1 MPRTPTSADRLDGV
15 AKADLATP
23 DVTDDDSPRAS
34 AFEGDAGTPV
44 AAHDGAPG
52 SQNRQ
57 APAGS
62 VAPAVSAR
70 PLFRDTAVLGW
81 ALARSVSD
89 IGDAV
94 AFVAI
99 AYAAARLGS
108 PAIAGLVLAAA
119 ATPRAVFMLIGG
131 AITDRVDTRRLMIDT
146 DLARVAVLAAALAA
160 IAVWGV
166 SAPLLIAIG
175 VPFGI
180 ADAFYTPASST
191 FPRQLVATTE
201 LARLAGLRQLMTRIA
216 TIVGG
221 PLGLALVAFGG
232 LSAALATDA
241 LSFLVIAVVVFA
253 VRPRWPMARSA
264 GRSILSDVRSGL
276 GYLGRTPPVRD
287 LVIALSG
294 LNVFGAPVLS
304 VGIALRTT
312 QQGWSPNGLGLL
324 TGCIGIGAAVGTLA
338 VMVYRPRRPVLFGL
352 QLMFVQAAAV
362 AAVGVLPYPGEVAAM
377 LIVGVTAGLA
387 SPLLAGAVQ
396 TVVAEQFLGRTSSVL
411 NIADTGLAPLA
422 LAGFGLLV
430 STSSLAA
437 ACLAFGFAFAVLMVF
452 AVSRPHLAALTPAGR

>member
-1 MPRTPTSADRLDGV
+1 MASTPASTDRLDIV
-15 AKADLATP
+15 ATALAAAA
-23 DVTDDDSPRAS
+23 VADDDSPS
-34 AFEGDAGTPV
+34 APAPVGDAADPAGP
-44 AAHDGAPG
+44 HDGAPDQRDG
-52 SQNRQ
+52 Q
-57 APAGS
+57 APARS

-81 ALARSVSD
+81 AFARSVSD

-131 AITDRVDTRRLMIDT
+131 AITDRVDTRRLMIGT
-146 DLARVAVLAAALAA
+146 DLARVAVLVAALAA

-180 ADAFYTPASST
+180 ADAFYTPASAT

-201 LARLAGLRQLMTRIA
+201 LARLAGLRQLMMRIA

-232 LSAALATDA
+232 LSAALAADA
-241 LSFLVIAVVVFA
+241 LSFLVIAVVVVA
-253 VRPRWPMARSA
+253 VRPRWPRARSA
-264 GRSILSDVRSGL
+264 GRSILGDVRSGL

-294 LNVFGAPVLS
+294 LNVFGAPILS

-312 QQGWSPNGLGLL
+312 QQGWSPNSLGLL
-324 TGCIGIGAAVGTLA
+324 TGCIGIGAAIGTLA
-338 VMVYRPRRPVLFGL
+338 IMAYRPRRPVRFGL

-362 AAVGVLPYPGEVAAM
+362 GAVGLLPYPGEVAAM

-387 SPLLAGAVQ
+387 SPLLAGTVQ
-396 TVVAEQFLGRTSSVL
+396 AVVAEEFLGRTSSVL
-411 NIADTGLAPLA
+411 SIADTGLAPLA

-430 STSSLAA
+430 GTSGLAV
-437 ACLAFGFAFAVLMVF
+437 ACLAFGCAFAVLMVF
-452 AVSRPHLAALTPAGR
+452 AISRPHLAALTLDK

>member
-1 MPRTPTSADRLDGV
+1 MPSTHSRADRLDGAAV
-15 AKADLATP
+15 AAGPATDHDP
-23 DVTDDDSPRAS
+23 PRRDSEDGVA
-34 AFEGDAGTPV
+34 TPV
-44 AAHDGAPG
+44 ASHDGAPDNHDRDA
-52 SQNRQ
+52 S
-57 APAGS
+57 AGS
-62 VAPAVSAR
+62 VAPAASAR

-89 IGDAV
+89 IGDAI

-108 PAIAGLVLAAA
+108 PAVAGLVLAAA

-131 AITDRVDTRRLMIDT
+131 AITDRVDTRRLMIGT
-146 DLARVAVLAAALAA
+146 DLARVAVLAAALAS

-216 TIVGG
+216 TIIGG
-221 PLGLALVAFGG
+221 PLGLALVAVGG
-232 LSAALATDA
+232 LSAALAVDA
-241 LSFLVIAVVVFA
+241 LSFLVIAVVLVA
-253 VRPRWPMARSA
+253 VRPRWPMARSV
-264 GRSILSDVRSGL
+264 GRSILGDVRSGL

-312 QQGWSPNGLGLL
+312 QQSWSPNGLGLL
-324 TGCIGIGAAVGTLA
+324 TGCVGIGAAIGTLTIMA
-338 VMVYRPRRPVLFGL
+338 YGPRRPVLFGL
-352 QLMFVQAAAV
+352 QLMFIQAAAV
-362 AAVGVLPYPGEVAAM
+362 AAVGILSYPGEVAAM
-377 LIVGVTAGLA
+377 LVVGLTAGLA

-396 TVVAEQFLGRTSSVL
+396 AAVAEQFLGRTSAVL

-422 LAGFGLLV
+422 LAGFGFLV
-430 STSSLAA
+430 STSNLAA

-452 AVSRPHLAALTPAGR
+452 AVSRPHLATLTPVGG

>member
-1 MPRTPTSADRLDGV
+1 MPHTPTSDRLDG
-15 AKADLATP
+15 ATALP
-23 DVTDDDSPRAS
+23 VPVSRVTGGDPSP
-34 AFEGDAGTPV
+34 P
-44 AAHDGAPG
+44 
-52 SQNRQ
+52 N
-57 APAGS
+57 APAP
-62 VAPAVSAR
+62 VEDAPEAPPR

-81 ALARSVSD
+81 ALARAVSD

-94 AFVAI
+94 TFVAI

-108 PAIAGLVLAAA
+108 PAVAGLVLAAA
-119 ATPRAVFMLIGG
+119 ATPRAIFMLIGG
-131 AITDRVDTRRLMIDT
+131 AITDRVDTRRLMIGT
-146 DLARVAVLAAALAA
+146 DIARIAVLIAALVA

-180 ADAFYTPASST
+180 ADALYIPASST
-191 FPRQLVATTE
+191 FPRQLVATAE

-221 PLGLALVAFGG
+221 PLGLAMVAVGG
-232 LSAALATDA
+232 LSVALAADA
-241 LSFLVIAVVVFA
+241 VSFVVIAVVLVA
-253 VRPRWPMARSA
+253 VQPRWPRARSA
-264 GRSILSDVRSGL
+264 GQSVLGDVRSGL

-324 TGCIGIGAAVGTLA
+324 TGCIGAGAAVGTLA
-338 VMVYRPRRPVLFGL
+338 VMAYRPQRPVLFGL
-352 QLMFVQAAAV
+352 QPMFIQAAAV
-362 AAVGVLPYPGEVAAM
+362 AAVGLLPYPWEVAAM
-377 LIVGVTAGLA
+377 LVVGVTAGLA
-387 SPLLAGAVQ
+387 SPLLSGAVQ
-396 TVVAEQFLGRTSSVL
+396 AVAAEQFLGRTSAVL

-430 STSSLAA
+430 STSNLAA
-437 ACLAFGFAFAVLMVF
+437 ACLAFGFAFAVLMAF
-452 AVSRPHLAALTPAGR
+452 AISRPHLAALTPAGT

>member
-1 MPRTPTSADRLDGV
+1 MPRTPTSDRLDG
-15 AKADLATP
+15 ATALSVP
-23 DVTDDDSPRAS
+23 A
-34 AFEGDAGTPV
+34 AAV
-44 AAHDGAPG
+44 AAGDPSPSHAAP
-52 SQNRQ
+52 
-57 APAGS
+57 PVE
-62 VAPAVSAR
+62 VAPVVPPR

-81 ALARSVSD
+81 ALARAVSD

-108 PAIAGLVLAAA
+108 PAVAGLVLAAA
-119 ATPRAVFMLIGG
+119 ATPRVIFMLIGG
-131 AITDRVDTRRLMIDT
+131 AITDRVDTRRLMIGT
-146 DLARVAVLAAALAA
+146 DVARIAVLIAALVAV
-160 IAVWGV
+160 AVWGV

-180 ADAFYTPASST
+180 ADALYIPASAT
-191 FPRQLVATTE
+191 FPRQLVATAE

-221 PLGLALVAFGG
+221 PLGLALVAVGG
-232 LSAALATDA
+232 LSAALAADA
-241 LSFLVIAVVVFA
+241 VSFVVIAVVLVA
-253 VRPRWPMARSA
+253 VRPRWPRARSA
-264 GRSILSDVRSGL
+264 GRSILGDVRSGL

-324 TGCIGIGAAVGTLA
+324 TGCIGAGAAVGTLA
-338 VMVYRPRRPVLFGL
+338 VMAHRPQRPVLFGL

-362 AAVGVLPYPGEVAAM
+362 AAVGLLPYPGEVAAM
-377 LIVGVTAGLA
+377 LVVGVTAGLA
-387 SPLLAGAVQ
+387 SPLLSGAVQ
-396 TVVAEQFLGRTSSVL
+396 AVVAEQFLGRTSAVL
-411 NIADTGLAPLA
+411 SIADTGLAPLA

-430 STSSLAA
+430 STSNLAA

-452 AVSRPHLAALTPAGR
+452 AVSRPHLAALTPAGK

>member
-1 MPRTPTSADRLDGV
+1 MPHTPTLDG
-15 AKADLATP
+15 ATALP
-23 DVTDDDSPRAS
+23 VPAS
-34 AFEGDAGTPV
+34 VV
-44 AAHDGAPG
+44 AAGDPSPSPAPP
-52 SQNRQ
+52 SVE
-57 APAGS
+57 
-62 VAPAVSAR
+62 VAPLVPPR

-81 ALARSVSD
+81 ALARAVSD

-108 PAIAGLVLAAA
+108 PAVAGLVLAAA
-119 ATPRAVFMLIGG
+119 ATPRAIFMLIGG
-131 AITDRVDTRRLMIDT
+131 AITDRVDTRRLMIGT
-146 DLARVAVLAAALAA
+146 DLARIAVLIAALVA

-180 ADAFYTPASST
+180 ADALYIPASAT
-191 FPRQLVATTE
+191 FPRQLVATGE

-221 PLGLALVAFGG
+221 PLGLALVAVGG
-232 LSAALATDA
+232 LSAALAADA
-241 LSFLVIAVVVFA
+241 VSFVVIAVVLVA
-253 VRPRWPMARSA
+253 VRPRWPRGRSA
-264 GRSILSDVRSGL
+264 GRSVVGDVRSGL

-312 QQGWSPNGLGLL
+312 QQGWSPTGLGLL
-324 TGCIGIGAAVGTLA
+324 TGCIGAGAAVGTLA
-338 VMVYRPRRPVLFGL
+338 VMAHRPQRPVLFGL

-362 AAVGVLPYPGEVAAM
+362 AAVGVLPYPGEVTAM
-377 LIVGVTAGLA
+377 LVVGVTAGLA
-387 SPLLAGAVQ
+387 SPLLSGAVQ
-396 TVVAEQFLGRTSSVL
+396 AVVAEQFLGRTSAVL
-411 NIADTGLAPLA
+411 SIADTGLAPLA

-430 STSSLAA
+430 STSNLAA
-437 ACLAFGFAFAVLMVF
+437 ACLAFGLAFAVLMVF
-452 AVSRPHLAALTPAGR
+452 AVSRPHLAELTPAGK

>member
-1 MPRTPTSADRLDGV
+1 MPSTPTSADRLDG
-15 AKADLATP
+15 ATIAALP
-23 DVTDDDSPRAS
+23 ARPVTDGDSPRA
-34 AFEGDAGTPV
+34 DASEEAV
-44 AAHDGAPG
+44 ANAVASHDGAPG
-52 SQNRQ
+52 RHDRQ
-57 APAGS
+57 ASAGS
-62 VAPAVSAR
+62 VTPAVSAR
-70 PLFRDTAVLGW
+70 PLLRDTAVLGW
-81 ALARSVSD
+81 ALARGVSD

-131 AITDRVDTRRLMIDT
+131 AITDRVDTRRLMIGT
-146 DLARVAVLAAALAA
+146 DVARVAVLAVALAA

-180 ADAFYTPASST
+180 ADAFYIPASST
-191 FPRQLVATTE
+191 FPRQLVATTD
-201 LARLAGLRQLMTRIA
+201 LARLAGVRQLMTRIA

-232 LSAALATDA
+232 LGAALAADA
-241 LSFLVIAVVVFA
+241 LSFLVIAVVLVA
-253 VRPRWPMARSA
+253 VRPRWPMTRSA
-264 GRSILSDVRSGL
+264 GRSILGDVRGGL

-324 TGCIGIGAAVGTLA
+324 TGCIGIGAAIGTLA
-338 VMVYRPRRPVLFGL
+338 IMAYRPRRPVRFGL
-352 QLMFVQAAAV
+352 QLMFIQAAAV
-362 AAVGVLPYPGEVAAM
+362 AAVGLLSYPGEVAAM
-377 LIVGVTAGLA
+377 LVVGLTAGLA

-396 TVVAEQFLGRTSSVL
+396 AVVAEQFLGRTSSVL
-411 NIADTGLAPLA
+411 SIADTGLAPLA

-430 STSSLAA
+430 GASGLAA
-437 ACLAFGFAFAVLMVF
+437 ACLAFGFAFAVIMVF
-452 AVSRPHLAALTPAGR
+452 AVSRPHLAALTFAGR